1 MSLLSCV
8 CFKSYF
14 FILIYWIIEISVSLI
29 KNIKEDSF
37 QLKNIDYENQF
48 IDIIS
53 LNIAD
58 LLAGFLVLYSYCQ
71 FKNKTKNKNKI
82 LQSKFPLIYNSPLN
96 KNKKKIF
103 YFLILICFLDLY
115 SRSVY
120 FIHSIISKEKG
131 FKRFQMD
138 WLVGLDII
146 IRY

>member
-8 CFKSYF
+8 CFKSYI

-71 FKNKTKNKNKI
+71 FKNKTKNKI
-82 LQSKFPLIYNSPLN
+82 HQSKFQLIYNSPLN
-96 KNKKKIF
+96 KNKKRFFIF
-103 YFLILICFLDLY
+103 
-115 SRSVY
+115 
-120 FIHSIISKEKG
+120 
-131 FKRFQMD
+131 
-138 WLVGLDII
+138 
-146 IRY
+146 

>member
-8 CFKSYF
+8 CYKSYF

-37 QLKNIDYENQF
+37 KLKNIDYENQF

-71 FKNKTKNKNKI
+71 FKNKTENKI
-82 LQSKFPLIYNSPLN
+82 RQSKFPLIYNNPLN

-103 YFLILICFLDLY
+103 YLLILVCFLDLY

-120 FIHSIISKEKG
+120 FIHSIISKKKG
-131 FKRFQMD
+131 LK
-138 WLVGLDII
+138 DIKWI
-146 IRY
+146 G